1 MADYPAKYER
11 RHDMAN
17 MRKKGKKR
25 VAFWLTEAER
35 SLIKELADAYGV
47 NQTDAFRTILIKTAK
62 QEGIIK
68 NEKKANK
75 GK

>member
-1 MADYPAKYER
+1 
-11 RHDMAN
+11 MAN

-47 NQTDAFRTILIKTAK
+47 NQTDAFRTILIEAAK
-62 QEGIIK
+62 REGIFK
-68 NEKKANK
+68 EPKRPAKAK
-75 GK
+75 AS